1 MTAIQTPSA
10 VTLTLIGASIRAAGT
25 DPRTADNIRQMHS
38 TPAGAEILRLIVRD
52 DLGGAANIIANA
64 LWDAL

>member
-1 MTAIQTPSA
+1 MPTTE
-10 VTLTLIGASIRAAGT
+10 TLTLIGAGIREAGT

-52 DLGGAANIIANA
+52 NLGGAGEVIANA
-64 LWDAL
+64 LL